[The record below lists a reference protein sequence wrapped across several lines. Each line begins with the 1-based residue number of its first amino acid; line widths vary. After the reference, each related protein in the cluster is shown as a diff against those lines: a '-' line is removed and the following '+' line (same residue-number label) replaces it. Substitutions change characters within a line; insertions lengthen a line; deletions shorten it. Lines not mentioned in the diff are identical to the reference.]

1 MMRRRALIAVA
12 PKMLLGAVPATLLG
26 AVPATLLANA
36 ALAAPAGLDFRVMR
50 AGSAVGTHSVRFRD
64 NGDLL
69 EAQSDVRIEVKLM
82 GFTVFR
88 YQHETAETWRGD
100 RLLAMSSRLQKNGTT
115 TACEARASGNALL
128 LRGPGGEQRLPVQA
142 APLTWWRMAT
152 LRPGVPLF
160 DPRQAV
166 AVDPELRITPAAGGT
181 RVVLVGGEGAEVL
194 YDAAGT
200 WIGFATTGEDGSP
213 VRYERA

>member
-1 MMRRRALIAVA
+1 
-12 PKMLLGAVPATLLG
+12 MLLADEAF
-26 AVPATLLANA
+26 
-36 ALAAPAGLDFRVMR
+36 AAPAGLDFRVLR
-50 AGSAVGTHSVRFRD
+50 AGSPVGTHTVRFRD
-64 NGDLL
+64 NAGLL

-88 YQHETAETWRGD
+88 YRHETSETWRGD
-100 RLLAMSSRLQKNGTT
+100 RLVAMSSRLEKNGTT
-115 TACEARASGNALL
+115 TACEARASGTALL
-128 LRGPGGEQRLPVQA
+128 LRGPEGEQRLPAQA

-152 LRPGVPLF
+152 LRAGVPLF
-160 DPRQAV
+160 DPRKAL
-166 AVDPELRITPAAGGT
+166 AVDPELRISPAAGGT

-200 WIGFATTGEDGSP
+200 WIDFATTGEDGSA

>member
-1 MMRRRALIAVA
+1 MRRRAVLT
-12 PKMLLGAVPATLLG
+12 GVPAL
-26 AVPATLLANA
+26 LLAHE
-36 ALAAPAGLDFRVMR
+36 ALAAPAGLDFRVLR
-50 AGSAVGTHSVRFRD
+50 AGSAVGAHRVRFRD
-64 NGDLL
+64 NAGLL

-88 YQHETAETWRGD
+88 YHHETAETWRGD
-100 RLLAMSSRLQKNGTT
+100 RLVALSSRLQKNGTT
-115 TACEARASGNALL
+115 TACEARASGAELL
-128 LRGPGGEQRLPVQA
+128 LRGPEGEQRLPAQA

-160 DPRQAV
+160 DPRRAEAV
-166 AVDPELRITPAAGGT
+166 QPELRITRPQGGT
-181 RVVLVGGEGAEVL
+181 HVVLVGGEGAEVL

-200 WIGFATTGEDGSP
+200 WVGFATTGEDGSP

>member
-1 MMRRRALIAVA
+1 MMRRRAVLT
-12 PKMLLGAVPATLLG
+12 GVPAL
-26 AVPATLLANA
+26 LLAQQA
-36 ALAAPAGLDFRVMR
+36 IAAPAGLDFRVLR
-50 AGSAVGTHSVRFRD
+50 SGSPVGTHRVRFRE
-64 NGDLL
+64 NAGLL

-100 RLLAMSSRLQKNGTT
+100 RLVALSSRLEKNGTT
-115 TACEARASGNALL
+115 TACEVRASGAELL
-128 LRGPGGEQRLPVQA
+128 LRGPEGEQRLPARA

-160 DPRQAV
+160 DPRKALAV
-166 AVDPELRITPAAGGT
+166 EPELRISPAAGGT

-200 WIGFATTGEDGSP
+200 WVGFATTGEDGSP